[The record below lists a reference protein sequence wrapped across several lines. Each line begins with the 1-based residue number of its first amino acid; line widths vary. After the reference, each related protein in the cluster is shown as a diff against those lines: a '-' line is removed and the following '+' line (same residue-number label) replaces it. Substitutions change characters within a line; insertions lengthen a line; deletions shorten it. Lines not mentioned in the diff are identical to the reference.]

1 MSFFY
6 RLLALVAG
14 IALVATTLPNCAG
27 SQDVASTLSQPLD
40 STIHAQVARQL
51 HTGKVKIK
59 GNVTIQVG
67 AGNVNAP
74 KAKAPVAAGAS
85 QAQDY
90 TRAGQHGGALGTAP
104 GASAGATTHAGL
116 PPWLLGAGS
125 VVLLLLLVAGLL
137 FRFRSKLAS
146 MLKISV

>member
-1 MSFFY
+1 MNFLY

-27 SQDVASTLSQPLD
+27 SQDMASMLSQPLD

-59 GNVTIQVG
+59 GHVTLQVG
-67 AGNVNAP
+67 TGNVSAP
-74 KAKAPVAAGAS
+74 KAGAPVAAGAS

-90 TRAGQHGGALGTAP
+90 TQAGQHGGALGTAP
-104 GASAGATTHAGL
+104 GAKAGATTHTGL
-116 PPWLLGAGS
+116 PPWLLGVGC
-125 VVLLLLLVAGLL
+125 VLLVLLLLLGLL
-137 FRFRSKLAS
+137 WHFRSRIAS
-146 MLKISV
+146 ALKISV